1 MPLSSEVFEPR
12 QTCSTNS
19 ILGCVTKFNRYKL
32 CVYKPTALFITQ
44 LLCLFIIYLLILY
57 TVSPIEKCAIIYKL
71 HTFSN
76 ATMYREAGARRGVY
90 FNPDA
95 SIQCSQQLSVDSSS
109 FGPKFKKLDKP
120 NKAVSTRKCI
130 LENWLSLRSDSGEIE
145 VATAAKRC
153 VEIVTVAKFEQ

>member
-1 MPLSSEVFEPR
+1 MPLCTEKQAR
-12 QTCSTNS
+12 AAAY
-19 ILGCVTKFNRYKL
+19 ILTRN
-32 CVYKPTALFITQ
+32 
-44 LLCLFIIYLLILY
+44 
-57 TVSPIEKCAIIYKL
+57 
-71 HTFSN
+71 
-76 ATMYREAGARRGVY
+76 
-90 FNPDA
+90 A

-109 FGPKFKKLDKP
+109 FGLKFKKLDKP